1 QPDLRRLLHHRPGE
15 VLGLVVLRSDRADHV
30 LSELVG
36 PLLRRDLVLGELEVH
51 LTPPHGLGDLPAGR
65 LLPGSIPLMAGTQ
78 TSTRR
83 RMRGPERKAQLLD
96 VARKVFGAKGFH
108 GVSMED
114 VAREAGVTK
123 PILYD
128 HFSSKEALYL
138 ALLDA
143 DAQALEDRIRAALQA
158 PTGNRERIRASFEA
172 YFDFVDEHAEGF
184 RMMMQETVG
193 TDDVFRSQVG
203 RVRDRIMREVS
214 DLIVR
219 ESQGRLDRDE
229 ADDVALALVGMVETS
244 ARHDPGGPRERR
256 RRTVD
261 TLVRLAW
268 RGITALT
275 L

>member
-1 QPDLRRLLHHRPGE
+1 MA
-15 VLGLVVLRSDRADHV
+15 RA
-30 LSELVG
+30 E
-36 PLLRRDLVLGELEVH
+36 
-51 LTPPHGLGDLPAGR
+51 
-65 LLPGSIPLMAGTQ
+65 
-78 TSTRR
+78 TSTKR
-83 RMRGPERKAQLLD
+83 RMRGPERKAQLLE

-143 DAQALEDRIRAALQA
+143 DSLELEERIRTALAA

-172 YFDFVDEHAEGF
+172 YFEFVDEHAEGF
-184 RMMMQETVG
+184 QLLMQETVG
-193 TDDVFRSQVG
+193 ANEDFRRGVG
-203 RVRDRIMREVS
+203 AVRDRIQQEVS

-219 ESQGRLDRDE
+219 ESQGRLDRED
-229 ADDVALALVGMVETS
+229 ADTVALGLVGMAETA
-244 ARHDPGGPRERR
+244 ARHDPGGSPERR
-256 RRTVD
+256 RRRVD

-268 RGITALT
+268 RGITNLT